1 MLLVGL
7 AGSVVRFFTIVVFLI
22 FFIDQLGRIFL
33 VVIFALVFGL
43 VDQCV
48 FVIFI

>member
-7 AGSVVRFFTIVVFLI
+7 ARSVVRFFTIVVFLF

-33 VVIFALVFGL
+33 VVIFALVFGF
-43 VDQCV
+43 VDLCV